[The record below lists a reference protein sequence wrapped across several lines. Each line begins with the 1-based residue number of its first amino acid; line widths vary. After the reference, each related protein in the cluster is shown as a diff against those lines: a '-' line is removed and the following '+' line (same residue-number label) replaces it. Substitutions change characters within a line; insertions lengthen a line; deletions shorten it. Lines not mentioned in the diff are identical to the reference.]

1 MWPYGWLVIPP
12 ELPSLSRAL
21 SLLLSVTCLPG
32 DPALMTV
39 FLARV
44 VPGRTFPGVSRSVS
58 QKCRGEGSGVPQGR
72 NST

>member
-12 ELPSLSRAL
+12 ELPSLSL
-21 SLLLSVTCLPG
+21 GISLLLSVTCLPG